1 VIVLIIL
8 FSDFKSAWLG
18 LANCNEQYI
27 LRYESKYLREMG
39 QVLDYLVSVGVTT
52 AVQETLKHTVLSG
65 TCFAMVLLQL
75 PELKH
80 YCLRHNEGQ

>member
-1 VIVLIIL
+1 
-8 FSDFKSAWLG
+8 
-18 LANCNEQYI
+18 
-27 LRYESKYLREMG
+27 MG

-65 TCFAMVLLQL
+65 TCFAMVLLRL

-80 YCLRHNEGQ
+80 YCLRYNESYPVLVFKVLQLSRTPG